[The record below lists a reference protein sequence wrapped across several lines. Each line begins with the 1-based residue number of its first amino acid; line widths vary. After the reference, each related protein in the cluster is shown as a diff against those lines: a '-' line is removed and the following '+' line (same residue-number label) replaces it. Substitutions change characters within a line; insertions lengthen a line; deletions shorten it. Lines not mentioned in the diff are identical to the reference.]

1 MIKQTIL
8 GGLLVIACLL
18 GIFAQPL
25 AYYLAALFDL
35 GRPFHYLTILTVNSY
50 ILLFFVIGMSI
61 WKKYGLLLG
70 VTCIVGGLVSIWSF
84 FVLAMWWG

>member
-1 MIKQTIL
+1 MKKQTIL
-8 GGLLVIACLL
+8 WGLLVLACLL
-18 GIFAQPL
+18 GIFGQSL
-25 AYYLAALFDL
+25 AYFLAELF
-35 GRPFHYLTILTVNSY
+35 GYGWPFHYLTILTVNSY